1 MMPAHPLI
9 STLLAIWFSLGAG
22 LGPRFL
28 CVCSDGTTTTQ
39 FGEQFCC
46 DGPSEAPCPSSAE
59 RSDGTDDCVVCADGE
74 CQSTSMK
81 SESIVAV
88 DRLEKD
94 TDEDWTLDGP
104 GDQPLLWLEF
114 LTDRSASTTSALR
127 PLVLSGVGFCVCHLR
142 SVILLV

>member
-1 MMPAHPLI
+1 MKLQTAI
-9 STLLAIWFSLGAG
+9 STLLALWFG
-22 LGPRFL
+22 LSACFGPRFL
-28 CVCSDGTTTTQ
+28 CVCADGTTTTQ

-94 TDEDWTLDGP
+94 TDEDWSLDGP
-104 GDQPLLWLEF
+104 DDPTFPWFEF
-114 LTDRSASTTSALR
+114 LASRSASTTSMPR
-127 PLVLSGVGFCVCHLR
+127 PPVLSGIGFSACHLR